1 MWVREK
7 KRETKQTISVQKMT
21 PEDLKIGIFNFAAF
35 VISFTNLEATL
46 KIFLLIVTILYT
58 LQKIIHNYED
68 K

>member
-7 KRETKQTISVQKMT
+7 KREAKQTISVQKMT
-21 PEDLKIGIFNFAAF
+21 PEDLKIGIFNFAALA
-35 VISFTNLEATL
+35 ISFTTLEATL

>member
-35 VISFTNLEATL
+35 AISFTTLEASL

-58 LQKIIHNYED
+58 LQKIIHNHED

>member
-1 MWVREK
+1 
-7 KRETKQTISVQKMT
+7 MT

>member
-58 LQKIIHNYED
+58 LQKIIHNHED